1 MDTWLYMPAL
11 KRILSEL
18 SDFVLFLFFYKRHI
32 ITFHLRTGR
41 LFFFSLLRRDCVKF

>member
-18 SDFVLFLFFYKRHI
+18 SDFVLFLFFLKAAYHY
-32 ITFHLRTGR
+32 
-41 LFFFSLLRRDCVKF
+41 FSLKDRQTFFLAL